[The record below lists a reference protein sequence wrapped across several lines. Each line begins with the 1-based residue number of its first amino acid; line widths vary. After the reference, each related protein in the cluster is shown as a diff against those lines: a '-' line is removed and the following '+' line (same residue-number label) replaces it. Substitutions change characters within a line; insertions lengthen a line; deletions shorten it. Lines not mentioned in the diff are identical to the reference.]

1 MLRVFVIGA
10 AKYKQKLY
18 YNCHFSAGGDAEGLA
33 ATLRELE
40 NVFAETAA
48 GGRHPV
54 LEVDGDNSAKLFVEG
69 CHCVNIQGD
78 TTEQLLLWGISFAVF
93 SQRLNFPAVRNTA
106 TFMAVYILESD
117 AVTKLPKELQNQL
130 GKLLP

>member
-1 MLRVFVIGA
+1 M
-10 AKYKQKLY
+10 
-18 YNCHFSAGGDAEGLA
+18 
-33 ATLRELE
+33 
-40 NVFAETAA
+40 ETAA
-48 GGRHPV
+48 GVRHPV
-54 LEVDGDNSAKLFVEG
+54 LEADGDNSAKLFVEG
-69 CHCVNIQGD
+69 SHCVDIQGD

-117 AVTKLPKELQNQL
+117 AATKLPKELQNQL